1 MQLISSLVTA
11 IALLGASVTAQTPS
25 DEFHLSLMSV
35 RSASP
40 IHFGSISA
48 RGGNFYIWGPP
59 PSTYCPPSVSNCPA
73 GNETSITVYNSTKSA
88 SMVCAR
94 SLSLSPLHK
103 YIHCRQ
109 KMLRQLYYL
118 GHTGRWSASLRR
130 TWRFSLIRRT
140 PSRGR
145 LSSGIDLGWIYL
157 YGKCICIIR
166 NYRILYI

>member
-130 TWRFSLIRRT
+130 T
-140 PSRGR
+140 
-145 LSSGIDLGWIYL
+145 
-157 YGKCICIIR
+157 
-166 NYRILYI
+166 